1 MLLQPI
7 SISENSH
14 TAVNVVLDTAYQ
26 GIDTATWAHLF
37 LEARQSKLDQFI
49 ADLFAGKH
57 INVSENRPA
66 LHSALRNLQKTPVLI
81 NGQDVMPAVAAVWS
95 RIEAL

>member
-1 MLLQPI
+1 MPLQPN
-7 SISENSH
+7 STSKNSH

-26 GIDTATWAHLF
+26 GVDAPTWAHLF
-37 LEARQSKLDQFI
+37 ADARQSKLEEFI

-66 LHSALRNLQKTPVLI
+66 LHSALRNLHQTPVLI
-81 NGQDVMPAVAAVWS
+81 DGKDVMPAVAAVWS
-95 RIEAL
+95 RI